1 MDGPLAILR
10 LLAVALTCSG
20 AGIALAAEA
29 DTNPATALRAKFAA
43 LREQPGINPFQR
55 PLYLESAETTQ
66 SLSGNIYALVN
77 HPFASAGAA
86 LNGPEAWCDIML
98 LHLNTKYCRGSAD
111 SHGSVLRVYIGSR
124 GEQALDDAYPVD
136 FAYRVAAAAADYL
149 NIMLTADEGPL
160 RTSDYRIVL
169 EAVPLGDSRTL
180 LHLAYS
186 YSFGFAG
193 HVAMQAYLNTV
204 GRDKH
209 GFTVTGKQSGG
220 APVYIDGMRGLVER
234 NTMRYYLAIAAYL
247 GALSAPPQARLEKS
261 LHDWFAAI
269 EGYPRQLHE
278 LEQAEYLAMKRN
290 EYARAKLGPRAP

>member
-1 MDGPLAILR
+1 M
-10 LLAVALTCSG
+10 
-20 AGIALAAEA
+20 
-29 DTNPATALRAKFAA
+29 
-43 LREQPGINPFQR
+43 
-55 PLYLESAETTQ
+55 
-66 SLSGNIYALVN
+66 
-77 HPFASAGAA
+77 
-86 LNGPEAWCDIML
+86 
-98 LHLNTKYCRGSAD
+98 
-111 SHGSVLRVYIGSR
+111 YIGSR

-136 FAYRVAAAAADYL
+136 FAYRVAAAAAGYL

-234 NTMRYYLAIAAYL
+234 NTMRYYLAIDSFLQSAQ
-247 GALSAPPQARLEKS
+247 SAPSVQLEERLQT
-261 LHDWFAAI
+261 WFTAV
-269 EGYPRQLHE
+269 EQYPRQLHE
-278 LEQAEYLAMKRN
+278 MDRTAYLEMKHAEVLRQQTAQ
-290 EYARAKLGPRAP
+290 